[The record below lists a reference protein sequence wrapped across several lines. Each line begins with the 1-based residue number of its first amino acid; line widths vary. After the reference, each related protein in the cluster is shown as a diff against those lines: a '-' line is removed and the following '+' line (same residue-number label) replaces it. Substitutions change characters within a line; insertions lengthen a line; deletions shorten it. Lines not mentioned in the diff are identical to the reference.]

1 MTRIIEFLI
10 ALGIVAGLFVIIGV
24 CLPGERHITE
34 SIETNR
40 KMTIVYDTVSS
51 LRRFKDWNPLVLRDP
66 AVELKLSGPA
76 SGVGATLDFTSKDLG
91 TGSWKITEMSL
102 PRTLRSAGDLSTKRW
117 LPAMSRSSR
126 APGCPPATRR
136 KALVTAAP
144 PAARRTATAWKTPV
158 PTKPL

>member
-34 SIETNR
+34 SIETKR

-66 AVELKLSGPA
+66 ADELKQSGPA
-76 SGVGATLDFTSKDLG
+76 TGDGATLACTSKDQG
-91 TGSWKITEMSL
+91 T
-102 PRTLRSAGDLSTKRW
+102 
-117 LPAMSRSSR
+117 R
-126 APGCPPATRR
+126 A
-136 KALVTAAP
+136 
-144 PAARRTATAWKTPV
+144 W
-158 PTKPL
+158 

>member
-51 LRRFKDWNPLVLRDP
+51 LRRFATGTRWYCAIPPLN
-66 AVELKLSGPA
+66 
-76 SGVGATLDFTSKDLG
+76 
-91 TGSWKITEMSL
+91 
-102 PRTLRSAGDLSTKRW
+102 
-117 LPAMSRSSR
+117 
-126 APGCPPATRR
+126 
-136 KALVTAAP
+136 
-144 PAARRTATAWKTPV
+144 
-158 PTKPL
+158 